1 MFNVSKYLFSL
12 LKQWVYVNYKCF
24 LMLNDYVYG
33 TLKYDIN
40 MY

>member
-1 MFNVSKYLFSL
+1 MCPNIYFHYWNNEYMSTISV
-12 LKQWVYVNYKCF
+12 F